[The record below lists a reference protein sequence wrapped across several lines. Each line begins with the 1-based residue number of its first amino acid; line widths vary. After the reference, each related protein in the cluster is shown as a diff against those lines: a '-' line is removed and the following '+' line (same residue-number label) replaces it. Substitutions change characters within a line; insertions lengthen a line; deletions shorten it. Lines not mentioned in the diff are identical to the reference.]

1 MCRVVRAHRANASSA
16 SSFAFEFERARRQS
30 SERHRARANGR
41 VLESR
46 SVAAARASF
55 TRHQSGRDDTRA
67 SFTRH
72 QSGPSFTRHQSGRDT
87 TAVAATRG
95 ASARRRATMARDDDD
110 DDDARASIARAKEAL
125 DALARG
131 ELRARATA
139 TARGAR
145 AVEHFEKTRT
155 RGGGDEGGATTR
167 TRDDGARDGGEGIAP
182 RALVCVF
189 ERPRRARDERDG
201 SESESESEARRD
213 GGDDG
218 GRGVRDAS
226 GNSTVDARFERRGG
240 G

>member
-1 MCRVVRAHRANASSA
+1 M
-16 SSFAFEFERARRQS
+16 
-30 SERHRARANGR
+30 
-41 VLESR
+41 
-46 SVAAARASF
+46 RASF
-55 TRHQSGRDDTRA
+55 SRRPSGRDDTRA

-72 QSGPSFTRHQSGRDT
+72 QSGRDTRAHATSRVATPFTRHQSGRDT

-201 SESESESEARRD
+201 SESESESEQRD